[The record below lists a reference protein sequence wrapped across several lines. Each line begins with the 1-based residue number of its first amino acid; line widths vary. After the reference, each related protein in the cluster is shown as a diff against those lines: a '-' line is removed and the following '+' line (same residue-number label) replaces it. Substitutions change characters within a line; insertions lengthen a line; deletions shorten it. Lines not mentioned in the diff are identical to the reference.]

1 MPDFQLYIGYRTTS
15 TWSLRG
21 WMAMRKAGAPFDE
34 VMIRYRRPDDKARIS
49 EVSPTGM
56 VPLLVHRRGGGEVKI
71 WDSLAI
77 GEYLAET
84 FPEKRL
90 WPADPEARAFA
101 RSISAEMHSGFRPLR
116 EHLSMELLERHPG
129 VGVNH
134 PAAAADIKRVDQ
146 IWCEA
151 RERWGKKAGGPYLF
165 GHFTIADAMYTPV
178 VTRFRTYAAHVDS
191 MCHNYMETILND
203 PDFLAWEAQAELDPP
218 PEPLPA

>member
-21 WMAMRKAGAPFDE
+21 WMAMRKTGAPFDE

-56 VPLLVHRRGGGEVKI
+56 VPLLVHRRRGGEVKI

-84 FPEKRL
+84 LPERQL

-116 EHLSMELLERHPG
+116 EQLSMALLERHPG
-129 VGVNH
+129 VGVND

-165 GHFTIADAMYTPV
+165 GHFTVADAMYTPV
-178 VTRFRTYAAHVDS
+178 VTRFRTYAVHVDS
-191 MCHNYMETILND
+191 MCHNYMEAILND
-203 PDFLAWEAQAELDPP
+203 SDFLAWEAQAELDPP
-218 PEPLPA
+218 PEPVPA